1 MLTLK
6 FCYRSGSRIGG
17 AVFRCVRASPKAHH
31 ADIGLSLAR
40 LRRMI
45 DKRGLI
51 GVWTAA
57 CLVVPAGQAYSR

>member
-1 MLTLK
+1 
-6 FCYRSGSRIGG
+6 
-17 AVFRCVRASPKAHH
+17 VRALPNAHH
-31 ADIGLSLAR
+31 VDIGLSLAR

-45 DKRGLI
+45 GKRGLI